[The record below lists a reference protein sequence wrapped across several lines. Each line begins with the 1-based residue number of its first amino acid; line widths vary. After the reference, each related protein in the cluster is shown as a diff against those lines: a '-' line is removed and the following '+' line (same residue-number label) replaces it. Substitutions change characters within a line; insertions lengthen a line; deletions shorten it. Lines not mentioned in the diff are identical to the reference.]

1 MTEERQTP
9 VPTMCAVTV
18 RQIKPGTYEQ
28 FRKAWEPD
36 PWLPKLTRALVF
48 RNEDNPD
55 MVLSVGFF
63 DASLEEIDAIR
74 DDPAVL
80 AEEENRLRRISEFE
94 ERVVLN
100 GIFELTDEVL
110 PPGARE

>member
-1 MTEERQTP
+1 M
-9 VPTMCAVTV
+9 PTMCAVTV
-18 RQIKPGTYEQ
+18 RQIKPGTYDE

-48 RNEDNPD
+48 RNDDNPD

-63 DASLEEIDAIR
+63 DASVDEIDALR

-80 AEEENRLRRISEFE
+80 TEEERRLRRIAEFE
-94 ERVVLN
+94 DRVLLN

-110 PPGARE
+110 PPGQRGESA

>member
-1 MTEERQTP
+1 M
-9 VPTMCAVTV
+9 PTMCAVTV
-18 RQIKPGTYEQ
+18 RQIKPGTYEE

-63 DASLEEIDAIR
+63 DASVEEIDAIR

-80 AEEENRLRRISEFE
+80 TEEENRLRRISEFE

>member
-1 MTEERQTP
+1 M
-9 VPTMCAVTV
+9 PTMCAVTV

-48 RNEDNPD
+48 RNDDDPE
-55 MVLSVGFF
+55 MVLSIGFF
-63 DASLEEIDAIR
+63 DAGLEEIDAIR

-80 AEEENRLRRISEFE
+80 TEEESRLRRISEFE
-94 ERVVLN
+94 DRVILN
-100 GIFELTDEVL
+100 GIFELVEEVL
-110 PPGARE
+110 PPDARG

>member
-1 MTEERQTP
+1 MG
-9 VPTMCAVTV
+9 TMCAVTV

-28 FRKAWEPD
+28 FREAWEPD

-63 DASLEEIDAIR
+63 DASLEDLDEIR

-80 AEEENRLRRISEFE
+80 KEEESRLRRIAEFE

-100 GIFELTDEVL
+100 GIFELAEEVF
-110 PPGARE
+110 PPGER

>member
-1 MTEERQTP
+1 M
-9 VPTMCAVTV
+9 PTMCAVTV
-18 RQIKPGTYEQ
+18 RQIKPGTYEE

-55 MVLSVGFF
+55 MVMSVGFF

-80 AEEENRLRRISEFE
+80 TEEESRLRRISEFE
-94 ERVVLN
+94 DRVVLN

-110 PPGARE
+110 PPGSRE

>member
-1 MTEERQTP
+1 M
-9 VPTMCAVTV
+9 MCAVTV
-18 RQIKPGTYEQ
+18 REIKPGSYDE

-36 PWLPKLTRALVF
+36 PWLPRLDRAIVL

-55 MVLSVGFF
+55 QVLTIGFF
-63 DASLEEIDAIR
+63 DASQDELDAEVR

-80 AEEENRLRRISEFE
+80 NSEERRLRRIAVFE

-100 GIFELTDEVL
+100 GIFELAEEVVA
-110 PPGARE
+110 PERR

>member
-1 MTEERQTP
+1 M
-9 VPTMCAVTV
+9 TMCAVTV
-18 RQIKPGTYEQ
+18 RQIKPGTYEE

-80 AEEENRLRRISEFE
+80 AEEEGRLRRIAEFE

-100 GIFELTDEVL
+100 GIFELADEVL
-110 PPGARE
+110 PPETRGDD

>member
-1 MTEERQTP
+1 M
-9 VPTMCAVTV
+9 PTMAAVTV

-28 FRKAWEPD
+28 FREAWEPD

-63 DASLEEIDAIR
+63 DASVEEIDAIR

-80 AEEENRLRRISEFE
+80 TEEESRLRRISQFE

-100 GIFELTDEVL
+100 GIFELTEEVL
-110 PPGARE
+110 PPGER

>member
-1 MTEERQTP
+1 M
-9 VPTMCAVTV
+9 PTMCAVTV
-18 RQIKPGTYEQ
+18 RQIKPGTYEE

-48 RNEDNPD
+48 RNDDDPD

-80 AEEENRLRRISEFE
+80 TEEESRLRRIAEFE

-100 GIFELTDEVL
+100 GIFELVEDVRA
-110 PPGARE
+110 P

>member
-1 MTEERQTP
+1 M
-9 VPTMCAVTV
+9 PTMCAVTV
-18 RQIKPGTYEQ
+18 RQIKPGTYED

-63 DASLEEIDAIR
+63 DASLEESDAIR

-80 AEEENRLRRISEFE
+80 AEEEGRLRRISEFE

-110 PPGARE
+110 PPDAR